1 MFFARAKFNLIV
13 ATCIVAAACTARAQT
28 PPNTLTAKE
37 RAAGWKL
44 LFDGKTTNGWR
55 GYRKKTMPDGWQVRD
70 GALVRASRA
79 GDIVTEQQFDNFE
92 LQFDWKVTKGA
103 NSGVFYRASEEYP
116 EVYES
121 APEYQVL
128 DNGGHPDGK
137 SPKTSA
143 GSNYAL
149 DAPVRDV
156 TKPVGEWNHGRI
168 VVDGHHVE
176 HWMNGVKLLE
186 YELNSRKWK
195 EEVAASKFKQWP
207 AYGTLSKGY
216 VALQD
221 HGAEVAFR
229 SIKIR
234 PLGK

>member
-1 MFFARAKFNLIV
+1 MFFTRAKFHLIV
-13 ATCIVAAACTARAQT
+13 VTCILAAACTGRAQT
-28 PPNTLTAKE
+28 PPNTLSAKE
-37 RAAGWKL
+37 RADGWKL

-70 GALVRASRA
+70 GALVRAATA

-116 EVYES
+116 AVYES

-156 TKPVGEWNHGRI
+156 TKPVGEWNHARI

-186 YELNSRKWK
+186 YELNSPKWK

-216 VALQD
+216 IAIQD

-229 SIKIR
+229 SIKVR
-234 PLGK
+234 PVSE